1 MKKQV
6 FILTVWLGGGA
17 GPVFASGPAT
27 PQTDSRISVVFV
39 DPQKFTDL
47 KQEEGDVSSPSLL
60 DQLQKFMC
68 RTGERYVPAGLRL
81 EIRVTDIDLAGQFEP
96 WRGPEFDH
104 VRIVKSLY
112 PPRIRLEF
120 SLSDAQGNVVRSG
133 QRELT
138 DLAFQMRDAFARPSG
153 DYLRYE
159 KDLLRDWFEHEFR
172 SIKVAGN

>member
-1 MKKQV
+1 M
-6 FILTVWLGGGA
+6 LLSMGA
-17 GPVFASGPAT
+17 GLAFAVDPAVAK
-27 PQTDSRISVVFV
+27 TDSRVSVVFV

-47 KQEEGDVSSPSLL
+47 KQEDWDVSSPYLL

-68 RTGERYVPAGLRL
+68 RTGERFVPAGMRL
-81 EIRVTDIDLAGQFEP
+81 EIRVTDIDLAGGFEP

-112 PPRIRLEF
+112 PPRIRLDF
-120 SLSDAQGNVVRSG
+120 SLSDAQGKVVRAG

-138 DLAFQMRDAFARPSG
+138 DLAFQMRDAFARPSD

-159 KDLLRDWFEHEFR
+159 KDLLRDWFQHEFR